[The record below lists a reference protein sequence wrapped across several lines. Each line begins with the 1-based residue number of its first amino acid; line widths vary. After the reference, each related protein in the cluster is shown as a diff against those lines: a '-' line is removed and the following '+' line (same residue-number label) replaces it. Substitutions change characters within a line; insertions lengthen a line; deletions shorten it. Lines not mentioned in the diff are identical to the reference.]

1 MNGYPEAN
9 EHHYAYMLEGLA
21 NCVEIAAARGIAFA
35 VRGDNFEDIVL
46 EISNDAA
53 AVVCDRSCLSGK
65 TIVHQSCRQSGWH
78 GLPSRIKNRC
88 VGRHSEKPVT

>member
-1 MNGYPEAN
+1 
-9 EHHYAYMLEGLA
+9 LA

-46 EISNDAA
+46 EISNDVA

-65 TIVHQSCRQSGWH
+65 TIAHQDGFPD
-78 GLPSRIKNRC
+78 G
-88 VGRHSEKPVT
+88 